1 MNQKNVL
8 LTREEI
14 RIIHQALN
22 EVCNG
27 IHFEDSEFE
36 TRMGTE
42 RQTARL
48 LMDKLKTIYEEN
60 LEI

>member
-1 MNQKNVL
+1 MKEINVI

-14 RIIHQALN
+14 RVIHQALN
-22 EVCNG
+22 EICNG

-42 RQTARL
+42 RQTARQ
-48 LMDKLKTIYEEN
+48 LMLKLQKKYEN
-60 LEI
+60 DSTL